1 MPVSLPEPQDSP
13 NRLDELIRRLQ
24 ARVRKLRK
32 LAARSSSDLV
42 VYDQTL
48 FALKEMRRYAAH
60 HSSQDAERMVSAFI
74 AFIGDDEVR

>member
-1 MPVSLPEPQDSP
+1 MSASLPEPQDSS
-13 NRLDELIRRLQ
+13 NRLDELVRRLQ

-32 LAARSSSDLV
+32 LASRTSADLV

-60 HSSQDAERMVSAFI
+60 HSSQDAERMVAAFI